1 MPSVQNDMRV
11 RWYNGRR
18 NQFIKECSYKLPD
31 MNRSCSMLNKF
42 NVHSINQKTMHTAL
56 IITSEHSTRPL
67 FGWFLKSEYLH
78 SSQYASHPVILRGA
92 ARRSRRIHHPKNNSR
107 PPGGEERSQTVGEGH
122 RMVTPDDQTLLH
134 KHRIEPSHYSHL
146 ILRLLHQC
154 CHSAWSQ
161 RRSRRI
167 HHPKNIPRPPG
178 EGGPSQTMGGDRG
191 RVPSEPLT

>member
-1 MPSVQNDMRV
+1 
-11 RWYNGRR
+11 
-18 NQFIKECSYKLPD
+18 
-31 MNRSCSMLNKF
+31 
-42 NVHSINQKTMHTAL
+42 MHTAL

-178 EGGPSQTMGGDRG
+178 EGEPSKTVGEDKLWS
-191 RVPSEPLT
+191 PSPSAALPGFFFTKEKIFLCFLKSRFCNSGQVLRAERPVSEVEE

>member
-1 MPSVQNDMRV
+1 
-11 RWYNGRR
+11 
-18 NQFIKECSYKLPD
+18 
-31 MNRSCSMLNKF
+31 
-42 NVHSINQKTMHTAL
+42 MHTAL

-78 SSQYASHPVILRGA
+78 SSQYASHPVILRTA

-122 RMVTPDDQTLLH
+122 RMVTTDDQTLLH

-154 CHSAWSQ
+154 CHSARSR

-167 HHPKNIPRPPG
+167 HHPKNNPRTPREEVRSKMVG
-178 EGGPSQTMGGDRG
+178 KSRG
-191 RVPSEPLT
+191 RVLSPTPQPP

>member
-1 MPSVQNDMRV
+1 
-11 RWYNGRR
+11 
-18 NQFIKECSYKLPD
+18 
-31 MNRSCSMLNKF
+31 
-42 NVHSINQKTMHTAL
+42 MHTAL

-78 SSQYASHPVILRGA
+78 SSQYASHPVILRTA
-92 ARRSRRIHHPKNNSR
+92 ARGSRRIHHPKNNSR

-161 RRSRRI
+161 RRSPRI
-167 HHPKNIPRPPG
+167 HHPKNNPRPPQ
-178 EGGPSQTMGGDRG
+178 EGGRRRRRERDG
-191 RVPSEPLT
+191 EEHFPLTLIRLDVHLLPREKGYLCFLKCGFCNSGASPPCRMTCE

>member
-78 SSQYASHPVILRGA
+78 SSQYASHPVILRTAEGEVA
-92 ARRSRRIHHPKNNSR
+92 ESIISRI
-107 PPGGEERSQTVGEGH
+107 
-122 RMVTPDDQTLLH
+122 TLVL
-134 KHRIEPSHYSHL
+134 
-146 ILRLLHQC
+146 Q
-154 CHSAWSQ
+154 
-161 RRSRRI
+161 
-167 HHPKNIPRPPG
+167 
-178 EGGPSQTMGGDRG
+178 
-191 RVPSEPLT
+191 